1 MSVPLDAAAGATS
14 AVTAIAGAPLRP
26 EILVVDDE
34 DAVRTMILR
43 ILARE
48 RYVVHEA
55 RHGLEALAVLGT
67 APNVR
72 LVISDVF
79 MMEMD
84 GYELGRRVAQRW
96 PDLPVLYIS
105 GYLEAADLSPDPH
118 GVPRRFLRKPFG
130 PDALLRKV
138 WEVVPRRFA

>member
-1 MSVPLDAAAGATS
+1 MSDSLGGS
-14 AVTAIAGAPLRP
+14 RP

-34 DAVRTMILR
+34 DAVRTMMVR
-43 ILARE
+43 ILERE

-55 RHGLEALAVLGT
+55 RHGLEALAVLAT

-72 LVISDVF
+72 LVVSDVF

-84 GYELGRRVAQRW
+84 GYELGRRVAERW
-96 PDLPVLYIS
+96 PDLPVLYVS
-105 GYLEAADLSPDPH
+105 GYLQAGELPPDAN
-118 GVPRRFLRKPFG
+118 GRPRRFLAKPFG

-138 WEVVPRRFA
+138 WEVVPRRVA

>member
-1 MSVPLDAAAGATS
+1 MA
-14 AVTAIAGAPLRP
+14 P

-34 DAVRTMILR
+34 DDVRRLVTR
-43 ILARE
+43 ILQRE

-55 RHGLEALAVLGT
+55 RHGLEALAVLATSPG
-67 APNVR
+67 VS
-72 LVISDVF
+72 LVVSDVF

-84 GYELGRRVAQRW
+84 GYELGRRIGERW

-105 GYLEAADLSPDPH
+105 GYLEAAELPPEPD
-118 GVPRRFLRKPFG
+118 GRPRRFLRKPFG

-138 WEVVPRRFA
+138 WEVVPRGAR